1 MMWWDIICLRWIL
14 LTMLLRN
21 AEILLRA
28 EYNWFVSDIATPLF
42 YEIPIPWVVSGYVRK
57 EIAKRYYCNFL
68 NGYCQ
73 ENTVIQAWLNKIPLF
88 INFRQARVL
97 AALYKSRDSNALLL
111 KH

>member
-1 MMWWDIICLRWIL
+1 
-14 LTMLLRN
+14 MLLRN